1 MSHPLPT
8 LTYVAESS
16 LSGRSGRAGK
26 TAYRCSGCGSQT
38 AKWLGKCPTCDEYGT
53 LVEVQAAGRPKAGSK
68 TRGPAASPDRQ
79 ARRVVDL
86 REEQQDRTQTG
97 VGEFD
102 RVLGGGLVPGQ
113 VVLVAGEPGVGK
125 STLLLDVAHR
135 FAAAHGPVLYVSG
148 EESAEQ
154 IGIRARRIGAIH
166 DDLLIADETEL
177 EQVLAHVAQIQ
188 PSLLV
193 VDSVQTIA
201 TSSIDSRAGGVAQ
214 VHEVTQVITQWAK
227 SKHLP
232 TLLVGQSTRENSVAG
247 PRALEHLVDTVVT
260 FEGDRTSALRMLRS
274 VKNRFGPTD
283 EVACFEHDEDG
294 LREVADPS
302 FLFRKVRDEPV
313 PGSCLTVTLE
323 GRRPLLAEIQALVAK
338 TGAPAPRR
346 SATGLELNR
355 TTMLVTVTENA
366 GTMPLGNRD
375 VYAAT
380 VGGARVSD
388 PGADL
393 AVCIAVAS
401 ARLGVPVWSDTV
413 AIGEVTLS
421 GDLRVVPG
429 LAKRVAEAA
438 RLGFRRVIIP
448 GDAGRS
454 PEVVRSAAGLSV
466 EPVHR
471 LADVLMALRSTP
483 PEPRDH
489 GHLRPVDA
497 PF

>member
-1 MSHPLPT
+1 MARSAAR
-8 LTYVAESS
+8 AE
-16 LSGRSGRAGK
+16 
-26 TAYRCSGCGSQT
+26 YQCGECGNRT
-38 AKWLGKCPTCDEYGT
+38 AKWLGKCPACEQFGT
-53 LVEVQAAGRPKAGSK
+53 LTEVAPAQRPKAGSR
-68 TRGPAASPDRQ
+68 TRGASAGPPRAAQ
-79 ARRVVDL
+79 RVIDL
-86 REEQQDRTQTG
+86 RSDEQHRRSTG

-125 STLLLDVAHR
+125 STLLLDAGHR
-135 FAAAHGPVLYVSG
+135 FAASSGTVLYVSG

-154 IGIRARRIGAIH
+154 IGLRARRIGALH
-166 DDLLIADETEL
+166 ERLLIADETEL
-177 EQVLAHVAQIQ
+177 EHLLAHVEAVR
-188 PSLLV
+188 PDLLV

-201 TSSIDSRAGGVAQ
+201 TSAIESRAGGVAQ

-227 SKHLP
+227 SRNLP

-260 FEGDRTSALRMLRS
+260 FEGDRTSSLRLLRS

-302 FLFRKVRDEPV
+302 HLFRKVREQPV
-313 PGSCLTVTLE
+313 AGSCLTVTME
-323 GRRPLLAEIQALVAK
+323 GRRPLVAEIQALVAM
-338 TGAPAPRR
+338 TAAQVPRR
-346 SATGLELNR
+346 ATTGLEVNR
-355 TTMLVTVTENA
+355 TTMLVTVTEKA
-366 GTMPLGNRD
+366 GGLSLGNRD
-375 VYAAT
+375 VYCAT
-380 VGGARVSD
+380 VGGARVND

-393 AVCIAVAS
+393 ALCLAVAS
-401 ARLGVPVWSDTV
+401 ARLDTALWQDTV

-429 LAKRVAEAA
+429 LAKRVAEAG

-448 GDAGRS
+448 ADAGGS
-454 PEVVRSAAGLSV
+454 PEVVRAAEGLSV
-466 EPVHR
+466 QPVHR
-471 LADVLMALRSTP
+471 LADVLGAIRHAPVTV
-483 PEPRDH
+483 RT
-489 GHLRPVDA
+489 LRPVDA